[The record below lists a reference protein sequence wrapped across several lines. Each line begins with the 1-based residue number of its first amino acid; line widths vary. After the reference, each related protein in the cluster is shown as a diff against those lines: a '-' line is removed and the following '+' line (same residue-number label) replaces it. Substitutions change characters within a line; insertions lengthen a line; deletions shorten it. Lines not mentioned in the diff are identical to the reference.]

1 MCLDLSIVEMYQTTR
16 SKIVYQWCMCV
27 WFCLEREMHFA
38 KKHTSALSI
47 PGLFMWVIKTI
58 IMMNTAATVAS
69 GLGSLPHMHRAGKC
83 HFPFAEDKK
92 HREVMYHGHNH
103 TAPKGR
109 AKGFRPRSGSVQHSP
124 SPPSPYCLMLGAAGD
139 IKMPRSLIKQNRQ
152 NSRLASSG
160 RT

>member
-1 MCLDLSIVEMYQTTR
+1 MYVDLSIVEMYQTTR
-16 SKIVYQWCMCV
+16 SKIIYQWFMCV
-27 WFCLEREMHFA
+27 WFCLEGEIRFA
-38 KKHTSALSI
+38 KEHTSVLSI
-47 PGLFMWVIKTI
+47 PGLFVWVIKTI

-69 GLGSLPHMHRAGKC
+69 GLGSLPHMHHEGMC
-83 HFPFAEDKK
+83 HSPFAEDKK

-103 TAPKGR
+103 TAPKSR
-109 AKGFRPRSGSVQHSP
+109 AKGFRPRSGSFQSSP

-152 NSRLASSG
+152 NSRLASLG